1 MWPGFLLAI
10 LLVGTV
16 GCGSTTP
23 GPVTPQDEETG
34 LRKVTLQLNWL
45 SDAQHGGF
53 YAAQREGYYADEGL
67 DVEIVPGGPGT
78 AVLPKVAL
86 GRCDFAIANADQVLL
101 ARAQEAD
108 VVAVFASMQNSPRC
122 IMVHQSSGITALDQ
136 LANITLALGDG
147 KAFAEYLKKNIPLSN
162 VRLVSYTGT
171 VAKFL
176 IDKDFA
182 QQGYVFS
189 EPLVAAAQGSD
200 PLALMVSEL
209 GFNPYSSVVVVNRK
223 FLDADSG
230 TVDKFVRASR
240 KGWQAYVSSPAAAN
254 KAIIAVNPDM
264 NAEILEQSAA
274 EIGKLCKPNDFT
286 GAIGDMSL
294 DRWDTLRK
302 QLIEIELLKADA
314 GPASEAFVIPR
325 P

>member
-1 MWPGFLLAI
+1 M
-10 LLVGTV
+10 
-16 GCGSTTP
+16 
-23 GPVTPQDEETG
+23 
-34 LRKVTLQLNWL
+34 RKVTLQLNWL

-53 YAAQREGYYADEGL
+53 YAALHEGYYAAEGL
-67 DVEIVPGGPGT
+67 EVDIVPGGPGT

-122 IMVHQSSGITALDQ
+122 IMVHRSSGITALDQ

-147 KAFAEYLKKNIPLSN
+147 KAFAEYLKKNIPLTN

-189 EPLVAAAQGSD
+189 EPIVAAAQGSD
-200 PLALMVSEL
+200 PLALMVSDL
-209 GFNPYSSVVVVNRK
+209 GFNPYSSLVVVNRK
-223 FLDADSG
+223 FLDADAS
-230 TVDKFVRASR
+230 VVNKFVRATR
-240 KGWQAYVSSPAAAN
+240 KGWQAYVTSPDKAN
-254 KAIIAVNPDM
+254 KAIIAANPDM
-264 NAEILEQSAA
+264 NAQILHESATV
-274 EIGKLCKPNDFT
+274 IGKLCKPQDFT

-294 DRWDTLRK
+294 ERWEKLRK
-302 QLIEIELLKADA
+302 QLIEIELLGADA
-314 GPASEAFVIPR
+314 GPASEAFAVPNQ
-325 P
+325 